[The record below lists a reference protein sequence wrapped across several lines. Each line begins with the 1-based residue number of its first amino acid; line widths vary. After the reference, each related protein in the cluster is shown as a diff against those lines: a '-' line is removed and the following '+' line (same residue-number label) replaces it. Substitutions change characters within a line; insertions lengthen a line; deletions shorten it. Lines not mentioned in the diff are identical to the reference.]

1 MVTRVNFRIFANF
14 LIMII
19 PIMVFFKKNFE
30 NHLKGGFI
38 KIRKFILVIIFVIF
52 DDLNLEIKISKFL
65 GIEPN

>member
-19 PIMVFFKKNFE
+19 PIMAFFMKNFE
-30 NHLKGGFI
+30 NHFKGGFI

-52 DDLNLEIKISKFL
+52 DDLDLKIKISKFL